1 MPSRYEQT
9 SPKDD
14 KEQIQEISSI
24 DQQQQ
29 QQSTDNDDVT
39 AVCASLQSLSICTVE
54 STPERVTAGR
64 KQTKFQGTR
73 PNVKWRSYTADDLVM
88 ETGGRYVP
96 MGPDCSHLRQGSA
109 LWHEQRSGHFTGST
123 FATVL
128 GFFERKAAR
137 ELGIH
142 AFSSHDRAL
151 SLQDTM
157 LRGTQSVF
165 DHATRVK
172 MDWGTH
178 HELNAVLTLLNDGPS
193 LKVHETGFWTLPEE
207 HIPLIGGNS
216 DGGFDDLCFD
226 DLPRIGAS
234 PDGVVYDSSVSLTEP
249 QYLLEV
255 KCPAPFFPMNNG
267 TERRKTTTT
276 ANTTATILNGAVSAE
291 SRDNADATK
300 SHPTSDS
307 EQGGV
312 DVNRPKK
319 KEKQK
324 NMYRYLKRKP
334 FVQIPVYYIPQIQA
348 QMLCSGIHK
357 CIFVSYTPTNGMTV
371 FEMDFDPEYAHLM
384 LKMIRDFYQRYVK
397 PGLPSDDD
405 DDDTT
410 AATSPPDI
418 EEDYFFDQD
427 DYQELLK
434 RTKDL
439 RANCPVV
446 KTINDVA
453 KSPKH
458 LDLFLDSDTEEE
470 ELELELGL

>member
-1 MPSRYEQT
+1 MPRHEQT
-9 SPKDD
+9 PSD
-14 KEQIQEISSI
+14 KKQIQGINSI
-24 DQQQQ
+24 DQE
-29 QQSTDNDDVT
+29 QSTDDPHVT
-39 AVCASLQSLSICTVE
+39 YAVCTSLESLRITVE
-54 STPERVTAGR
+54 STPDRVTRTTGR
-64 KQTKFQGTR
+64 EQTKFQGTR

-109 LWHEQRSGHFTGST
+109 QWHEQRSGHFTGST
-123 FATVL
+123 LATVL

-137 ELGIH
+137 ELGMS
-142 AFSSHDRAL
+142 AFSGHDRAL

-172 MDWGTH
+172 MNWGTH

-193 LKVHETGFWTLPEE
+193 LKVHETGFWTLREE
-207 HIPLIGGNS
+207 HISLIGDTSG
-216 DGGFDDLCFD
+216 DDLCFD

-267 TERRKTTTT
+267 TERKKTT
-276 ANTTATILNGAVSAE
+276 AATVAHMLNGAVSAE
-291 SRDNADATK
+291 SRDNADAMK
-300 SHPTSDS
+300 SHPTADS

-312 DVNRPKK
+312 DVDLPKK
-319 KEKQK
+319 KEKQM
-324 NMYRYLKRKP
+324 NVYRYLRRKP

-357 CIFVSYTPTNGMTV
+357 CIFVSYTPTKGMTV
-371 FEMDFDPEYAHLM
+371 FEMDFDPEYAYLM